1 MYAQMNQTKE
11 QNKIMQV
18 NVQSVIGYRLSYNRQ
33 SLFGNVMINLP
44 NSNYLLV
51 LLILLFKKI
60 L

>member
-1 MYAQMNQTKE
+1 MNQTKE